1 MRDSIKTPNAI
12 MIIRLI
18 ETSPYSSIRNDRV
31 RKITNPSSHLA
42 TFINI
47 PPYMY

>member
-1 MRDSIKTPNAI
+1 MQEYRKGMDEI

-18 ETSPYSSIRNDRV
+18 ETSPYSSIRNDRA
-31 RKITNPSSHLA
+31 RKIINPSSHLA

>member
-1 MRDSIKTPNAI
+1 MQEYRKGMDEI

-18 ETSPYSSIRNDRV
+18 ETSPYSSIRKDRA